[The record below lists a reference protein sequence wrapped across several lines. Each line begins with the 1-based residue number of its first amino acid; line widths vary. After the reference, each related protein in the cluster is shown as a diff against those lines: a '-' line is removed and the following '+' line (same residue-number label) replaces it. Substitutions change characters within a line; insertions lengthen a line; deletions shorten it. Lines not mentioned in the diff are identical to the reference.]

1 MDQLATS
8 RYRVESFPNV
18 SRNSGKTSMI
28 AERSIR
34 NETDLIDFAIASFA
48 KCRTTTLMK
57 ATSAVEQV
65 YKPVEV
71 HDIRN
76 DHMNTIRNRH
86 KDPILGWGYSMASS
100 QLVSR
105 RIKVTSRICSTNF
118 HPLADLQSGRIC
130 ETSNIALSIG
140 LYFFYRRTEP
150 RQYCSILLT
159 SVETAYMVTVPIS
172 AP

>member
-65 YKPVEV
+65 YMGYLVGKPVEV

-86 KDPILGWGYSMASS
+86 KDPILG
-100 QLVSR
+100 
-105 RIKVTSRICSTNF
+105 
-118 HPLADLQSGRIC
+118 
-130 ETSNIALSIG
+130 
-140 LYFFYRRTEP
+140 
-150 RQYCSILLT
+150 
-159 SVETAYMVTVPIS
+159 
-172 AP
+172 